1 MAYDLAKPH
10 ARFDRELADFGGDD
24 KFLRGDLL
32 DEELDGLTRCGEPFR
47 IGRADAPLDLARARP
62 RTASNRT
69 IGENLTPSVACSMHS
84 ASFS

>member
-1 MAYDLAKPH
+1 MTRDLAEFH
-10 ARFDRELADFGGDD
+10 ARFDRELADFGGDYNL
-24 KFLRGDLL
+24 LRGDLL

-69 IGENLTPSVACSMHS
+69 IGENLTPPVAWSMHS